1 MTGGNVFPSARVM
14 EVPSKYGKL
23 ESLSCE
29 LPSPPSN
36 HPPTYRV
43 NQSVSTFCKPLTH
56 ALTPYAA
63 LICSLH

>member
-1 MTGGNVFPSARVM
+1 M

-29 LPSPPSN
+29 LPSPPSD